1 MQNLKASELMAE
13 IYRMTLRLN
22 KTTYEKILNISK
34 KNGESISEVTR
45 NLIDKGLAIE
55 VSSKEMD
62 LIAKII
68 REQLSVILNPAVER
82 LAALSAKGA
91 LMSAISTF
99 LNVQALLDIVDKSKR
114 KDVLD
119 FYDKAREKGLEFMK
133 GNEGTNMLNYV
144 KILQREYEAK
154 ENLNKKTF

>member
-1 MQNLKASELMAE
+1 MAE